1 MNVPQ
6 RIAKNVSLLFLSQ
19 MVGYVLGFF
28 TLMYSARYLGVE
40 GFGILSFALAF
51 TGIFTVLMDLG
62 LNTLTIREVARNKS
76 LVHEYLSNIILIKLL
91 LSLATF
97 GFIFIIINIG
107 GYNPQTMFV
116 VYIIALYAILTTFS
130 QLFYSVFQAHEK
142 MEYQSLGYIIY
153 SSLLLLGVLMA
164 INYEF
169 NIYQFSMIYSVVG
182 SFILA
187 YVLFIFVLKFNF
199 PQMEF
204 NWEIW
209 KSLIIESWP
218 FAVTSISIN
227 LYLWIDTILLSVLK
241 GPEAVGL
248 YNAAYK
254 LILVLIFIPIV
265 FNSAVFPLMSQYFV
279 SSKESLKVI
288 FDKLFKIMVLIGFP
302 IGMGT
307 LIIADKIIL
316 LVYGNQFLG
325 SVIALQILIW
335 STVFTFLRSPLERL
349 LESSNKQ
356 LSVTKIFVLGAIFN
370 TILNIILIP
379 QFSYVGAA
387 IITILTDIIVFG
399 LLIFTVKR
407 KSGIFF
413 SKGTKISII
422 KIIVAS
428 IIMAFCINQ
437 LKYLNIFLLIILGV
451 IIYIVM
457 LLVMRILDNDEIIM
471 IKSILKRG
479 N

>member
-6 RIAKNVSLLFLSQ
+6 RIVKNVSVLFLSQ

-40 GFGILSFALAF
+40 GFGVLSFALAF

-76 LVHEYLSNIILIKLL
+76 LAHEYIGNIILIKLL

-97 GFIFIIINIG
+97 GLIFLIINIV
-107 GYNPQTMFV
+107 GYNPQTMSV
-116 VYIIALYAILTTFS
+116 VYVIALYAILTTFS

-142 MEYQSLGYIIY
+142 MEYQSLGYIIN
-153 SSLLLLGVLMA
+153 SSLLLLGVLIA

-169 NIYQFSMIYSVVG
+169 NIYQFSMIYAVVG

-199 PQMEF
+199 PQIEF

-209 KSLIIESWP
+209 KSFIKESWP

-227 LYLWIDTILLSVLK
+227 LYLWIDTILLSVLQ

-254 LILVLIFIPIV
+254 LILVLLFIPIV

-335 STVFTFLRSPLERL
+335 STVLIFLRSPLERL

-387 IITILTDIIVFG
+387 IITILTDIIVLG

-407 KSGIFF
+407 NSGIFF

-437 LKYLNIFLLIILGV
+437 LKYLNIFLLIILGA
-451 IIYIVM
+451 IIYIIM

>member
-6 RIAKNVSLLFLSQ
+6 RIAKNVSILFLSQ

-76 LVHEYLSNIILIKLL
+76 LAQEYIANITLIKLL
-91 LSLATF
+91 LSLTTF
-97 GFIFIIINIG
+97 CLIFLIINSI
-107 GYNPQTMFV
+107 GYNPQTMSV
-116 VYIIALYAILTTFS
+116 VYVIALYAILTTFS

-142 MEYQSLGYIIY
+142 MEYQSLGSIIN
-153 SSLLLLGVLMA
+153 SSLLLLGVLIA
-164 INYEF
+164 INYEL
-169 NIYQFSMIYSVVG
+169 NIYQFSMIYAIAG

-187 YVLFIFVLKFNF
+187 YALFIFVWKFNF
-199 PQMEF
+199 PQIEF
-204 NWEIW
+204 NWKIW
-209 KSLIIESWP
+209 KSLIKESWP

-227 LYLWIDTILLSVLK
+227 LYLWIDTILLSVLQ

-254 LILVLIFIPIV
+254 LILVLLFIPIV

-288 FDKLFKIMVLIGFP
+288 FDKLFKIMILIGIP
-302 IGMGT
+302 IGIGT

-316 LVYGNQFLG
+316 LIYGNQFLG
-325 SVIALQILIW
+325 SIIALQILIW
-335 STVFTFLRSPLERL
+335 STVLIFLRSPLERL

-356 LSVTKIFVLGAIFN
+356 LSVTKIFILGAIFN
-370 TILNIILIP
+370 TILNIIFIP
-379 QFSYVGAA
+379 KFSYVGAA

-407 KSGIFF
+407 NSGIFF

-422 KIIVAS
+422 KITVAS
-428 IIMAFCINQ
+428 FAMALVINQ
-437 LKYLNIFLLIILGV
+437 LKYLNIFLLIILGG

-457 LLVMRILDNDEIIM
+457 LLIMRIWDNDEIIL
-471 IKSILKRG
+471 IKSLFKRG